1 MDSRPI
7 GVFDSGLGGLTAVR
21 QLRRIL
27 PEEKIVYF
35 GDTGRVPY
43 GSRGRETITRYAAQG
58 ARLLL
63 DHQVKVILSACGTVS
78 SVAGE
83 LLEEA
88 CPCPYL
94 EVVAPA
100 VEAACHATRRGRIGV
115 IATRATISSGK
126 FQRLLQ
132 QKLPGAFLLAAP
144 CPLFVPLV
152 EEGHYQPG
160 DPLVEDAMEL
170 YLSHFRQ
177 EQVDTLI
184 LGCTHYPLL
193 APAISAYMGDEVT
206 LIDSGREAAEAVA
219 ALLREKELLAPAG
232 QQGSCDCMVSDSAE
246 GFSRLARIFLGETME
261 GHVSH
266 VEPDVLESLRLTA
279 GI

>member
-1 MDSRPI
+1 
-7 GVFDSGLGGLTAVR
+7 
-21 QLRRIL
+21 
-27 PEEKIVYF
+27 
-35 GDTGRVPY
+35 
-43 GSRGRETITRYAAQG
+43 
-58 ARLLL
+58 
-63 DHQVKVILSACGTVS
+63 
-78 SVAGE
+78 
-83 LLEEA
+83 
-88 CPCPYL
+88 
-94 EVVAPA
+94 
-100 VEAACHATRRGRIGV
+100 
-115 IATRATISSGK
+115 
-126 FQRLLQ
+126 
-132 QKLPGAFLLAAP
+132 
-144 CPLFVPLV
+144 
-152 EEGHYQPG
+152 
-160 DPLVEDAMEL
+160 MEL

>member
-27 PEEKIVYF
+27 PGEKIVYF

-63 DHQVKVILSACGTVS
+63 DHQVKAILSACGTVS

-83 LLEEA
+83 LLEKA

-100 VEAACHATRRGRIGV
+100 VEAACGVTKGRVGV
-115 IATRATISSGK
+115 IATRATIGSGK
-126 FQRLLQ
+126 FQRLLRQ
-132 QKLPGAFLLAAP
+132 RLPGAFLLAAP

-152 EEGHYQPG
+152 EEGHYQPE
-160 DPLVEDAMEL
+160 DPLVRDVMEL
-170 YLSHFRQ
+170 YLHPFRQ

-193 APAISAYMGDEVT
+193 APAISAYMGGEVT
-206 LIDSGREAAEAVA
+206 LIDSGREAAEAVRRR
-219 ALLREKELLAPAG
+219 LEESGLLAPQA
-232 QQGSCDCMVSDSAE
+232 QKGSCDCLVSDSAE
-246 GFSRLARIFLGETME
+246 GFSRLARIFLGEAME
-261 GHVSH
+261 GHVTR
-266 VEPDVLESLRLTA
+266 VEPEALEGLHLA
-279 GI
+279 ADM